1 MQYIL
6 YNQKANNGHGKDNA
20 DVYIASVKEPY
31 ELVNVCET
39 DIVEWTKKLT
49 AEDLVVLCG
58 GDGTLNRFAN
68 DLYGIDVPCDV
79 MLFGAGTGNDFL
91 RDIHENYDEANPVS
105 IKKYIEKLPTVRIN
119 GKEIKFLNGIGFGID
134 GMCCEVA
141 DEMKANGKKEINYTT
156 LSIKLMLFKYKC
168 PKGTVIIDGV
178 AKEYKKTWIASAMN
192 GRYYGG
198 GMKAAPDQD
207 RLGNTL
213 TSVVFH
219 DKGRIG
225 TLMGFPAIF
234 KGEHV
239 MNTKLVEVR
248 TGKEITVKFDSP
260 MALQIDGETVTGVT
274 EYTAWK

>member
-6 YNQKANNGHGKDNA
+6 YNQKANNGQGKVNA
-20 DVYIASVKEPY
+20 DAYIETVKEEY
-31 ELVNVCET
+31 TLVNVCET
-39 DIVEWTKKLT
+39 DVKQLIGTLT
-49 AEDLVVLCG
+49 SEDLVVLCG

-68 DLYGIDVPCDV
+68 DLYGVEIPCDV
-79 MLFGAGTGNDFL
+79 MLFAAGTGNDFL
-91 RDIHENYDEANPVS
+91 RDIHENYDQANPVS
-105 IKKYIEKLPTVRIN
+105 VKKYIEKLPTIKVKD
-119 GKEIKFLNGIGFGID
+119 KEIKFLNGIGYGID

-141 DEMKANGKKEINYTT
+141 DEMKAKGKKNINYTT

-168 PKGTVIIDGV
+168 PKSTIIVDGV
-178 AKEYKKTWIASAMN
+178 AKEYNKTWLASAMN
-192 GRYYGG
+192 GKYYGG

-207 RLGNTL
+207 RLGDTL
-213 TSVVFH
+213 TNVVFH
-219 DKGRIG
+219 DKGRIA
-225 TLMGFPAIF
+225 TLIAFPSIF

-239 MNTKLVEVR
+239 NKTKLVEVR